1 MEPIWP
7 DRNGRHSTMIESPYS
22 VFLVEDETMIR
33 MMLVEMLEELGQ
45 AVAAEAGLHKLF
57 T

>member
-1 MEPIWP
+1 
-7 DRNGRHSTMIESPYS
+7 MIESPYS